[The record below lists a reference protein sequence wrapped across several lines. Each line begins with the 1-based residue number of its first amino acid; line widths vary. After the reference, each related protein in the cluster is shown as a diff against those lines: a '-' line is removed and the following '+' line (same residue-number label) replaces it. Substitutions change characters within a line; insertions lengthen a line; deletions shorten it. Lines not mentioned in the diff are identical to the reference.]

1 VILLA
6 SDGLDWLQG
15 AKASGQELKKMS
27 HNVELSTV
35 TLMPANPSGSD
46 EATFCSVSE
55 TLDWLTKSGIRTTL
69 LGVRPMYQRKFW
81 NDDLTMLRHRIRYF
95 SVPGK
100 VWRPISG
107 AFLFARIVGQLRE
120 FHRVRRIDLLHAH
133 GLLPCG
139 HAAMLLSK
147 ELSIPY
153 IVSVHGLK
161 DLDIVQSA
169 GRAEKW
175 RRRIALR
182 VCAESAR
189 VVCGSEHVRE
199 RVLERTNRGC
209 RTSVVYGGVD
219 PELFSPGPEPPG
231 DVMTVLS
238 GGNFEAREGH
248 DHLIRA
254 TAGLAKDVPSI
265 SLEIVG
271 DGPERSRLEALA
283 KQQGLV
289 GVVHFRGRQ
298 SPGEVAAKMKG
309 CTLFVLPSQ
318 SEGVGCLHLEAMSC
332 AKAVVGC
339 RGQGI
344 AEIIDHGTNGFLVGP
359 ENEKELTFAMRMLLH
374 EPERRRSLG
383 VASRDTILD
392 RFTVKQQAQN
402 LGRIY
407 REVAV

>member
-1 VILLA
+1 L
-6 SDGLDWLQG
+6 
-15 AKASGQELKKMS
+15 
-27 HNVELSTV
+27 T
-35 TLMPANPSGSD
+35 PANPSGSE
-46 EATFCSVSE
+46 EAGICSVSE

-69 LGVRPMYQRKFW
+69 LGVRPMYQRELRK
-81 NDDLTMLRHRIRYF
+81 DDFAMLRDRIRYF

-100 VWRPISG
+100 AWRPISG

-139 HAAMLLSK
+139 HAAMLLCK

-153 IVSVHGLK
+153 IVSVYGLN
-161 DLDIVQSA
+161 DLETVESA
-169 GRAEKW
+169 GRAGKW

-182 VCAESAR
+182 VCAESGR
-189 VVCGSEHVRE
+189 VVCGSERVRE
-199 RVLERTNRGC
+199 RVLERTNRRC

-219 PELFSPGPEPPG
+219 PELFSPGPEPSA

-238 GGNFEAREGH
+238 AGNFEAREGH
-248 DHLIRA
+248 AHLIKA
-254 TAGLAKDVPSI
+254 TAALAKDFPSI
-265 SLEIVG
+265 SLEILG

-289 GVVHFRGRQ
+289 GVVHFPGRQ
-298 SPGEVAAKMKG
+298 SPGEVAARMKR
-309 CTLFVLPSQ
+309 CTLFALPSQ

-332 AKAVVGC
+332 AKAVIGC
-339 RGQGI
+339 REQGI

-359 ENEKELTFAMRMLLH
+359 ENDKELTLAMRMLLK

-383 VASRDTILD
+383 AASRDTILD

-402 LGRIY
+402 LARIY
-407 REVAV
+407 REVAR

>member
-1 VILLA
+1 
-6 SDGLDWLQG
+6 
-15 AKASGQELKKMS
+15 MS
-27 HNVELSTV
+27 QKVELSTV

-46 EATFCSVSE
+46 EADFCSVSE
-55 TLDWLTKSGIRTTL
+55 TLDWLTKSGVRTTL
-69 LGVRPMYQRKFW
+69 LGVRPMYQRKLW
-81 NDDLTMLRHRIRYF
+81 NDDSTLQRHRIRYF

-100 VWRPISG
+100 AWRPISG
-107 AFLFARIVGQLRE
+107 AFVFARIVGQLRE

-139 HAAMLLSK
+139 HAAMLLGK
-147 ELSIPY
+147 ELGIPY
-153 IVSVHGLK
+153 IVSVNGLN
-161 DLDIVQSA
+161 DLDTAQSG

-175 RRRIALR
+175 RRRIAVR
-182 VCAESAR
+182 VCAESGR
-189 VVCGSEHVRE
+189 VVCGSEQVRQQ
-199 RVLERTNRGC
+199 VLERTNRSC

-219 PELFSPGPEPPG
+219 PDLFSPGPEPSS

-254 TAGLAKDVPSI
+254 TAELAKDVPSI

-271 DGPERSRLEALA
+271 DGPGRSRLEALA
-283 KQQGLV
+283 KQQGLA
-289 GVVHFRGRQ
+289 GVVHFLGRQ
-298 SPGEVAAKMKG
+298 SPSAVAAKMKS

-332 AKAVVGC
+332 AKAVIGC

-359 ENEKELTFAMRMLLH
+359 ANQKELAFAMRLLLH
-374 EPERRRSLG
+374 EPERRRNLG
-383 VASRDTILD
+383 AASRDTILD
-392 RFTVKQQAQN
+392 RLTVKQQAQN